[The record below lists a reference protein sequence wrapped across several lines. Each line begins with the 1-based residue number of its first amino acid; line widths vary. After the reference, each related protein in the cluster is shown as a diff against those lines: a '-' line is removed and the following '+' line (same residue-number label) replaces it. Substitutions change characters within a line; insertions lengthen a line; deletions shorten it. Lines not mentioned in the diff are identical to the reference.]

1 MVTDDI
7 RGYTVRDGR
16 DALQGTCTGVI
27 PPIAATATD
36 LTLTEC
42 DAQDAIDMVHGSR
55 WDALTRDF
63 WWRGV
68 TMSRT
73 RYNGSQRQ
81 MCLCCEAAPSSF
93 LHTVTDCAVW
103 GMLWRWAQTM
113 SAWVGKPL
121 PATTRRPEWFA
132 FGAGI
137 RNAAE
142 TAWSPAHDVAVTI
155 WGAALYAVRVV
166 TANLL
171 RDCTPARPLVAVR
184 IAQARIRRAAA
195 TELWWVR
202 NRDAWIRDGG
212 NDARSAPG
220 TAAAW
225 AAKWS
230 RLLRLR
236 RASSHPEGFDLA
248 PGSPLT
254 PGWPRVDAADRQTGG

>member
-1 MVTDDI
+1 M
-7 RGYTVRDGR
+7 
-16 DALQGTCTGVI
+16 
-27 PPIAATATD
+27 
-36 LTLTEC
+36 
-42 DAQDAIDMVHGSR
+42 
-55 WDALTRDF
+55 
-63 WWRGV
+63 
-68 TMSRT
+68 
-73 RYNGSQRQ
+73 
-81 MCLCCEAAPSSF
+81 
-93 LHTVTDCAVW
+93 
-103 GMLWRWAQTM
+103 
-113 SAWVGKPL
+113 
-121 PATTRRPEWFA
+121 
-132 FGAGI
+132 
-137 RNAAE
+137 
-142 TAWSPAHDVAVTI
+142 AVTI

-254 PGWPRVDAADRQTGG
+254 PGWPRVDAADRQKGG